1 MSMVP
6 LKYNIRSLMV
16 RKTTTAATA
25 FGIALVVWVLASAS
39 MLSESVK
46 RTTSAA
52 GRPDIAIVMRKGSD
66 AELGSGVDDPQ
77 VGVIKSMPGV
87 KRDGE
92 EPIGFGEVVVVA
104 AMEKIGTTGVSNV
117 QIRGVD
123 EKVEKLR
130 PNVKVIKGRKPT
142 PGADEAMVGKSI
154 DGRFAGVAM
163 GQSFNIKKN
172 RPISVVGV
180 FEDNGSAHESEVWVD
195 RDVLKTSFGREG
207 AVSSVRVVLESPAAF
222 DAFQAAVEQDKRVG
236 LMALRETDY
245 YEKQS
250 QGTSIFIQALG
261 GLIAVFVAIG
271 AIIGAAITMYASVA
285 NRQREIGTLRALGF
299 SRFGI
304 LVSFLIESIV
314 LALMGGVVGL
324 IAALGMGS
332 VKVSMINFASWS
344 EMVFTFEPTAGI
356 LATSLV
362 FAMVMGILGGFLPAV
377 RAAGVSP
384 LAAMKA

>member
-6 LKYNIRSLMV
+6 LKYNLRSLMV

-39 MLSESVK
+39 MLSESVR

-66 AELGSGVDDPQ
+66 AELGSGIDDPQ

-87 KRDGE
+87 KSEGG

-123 EKVEKLR
+123 ANVEKLR
-130 PNVKVIKGRKPT
+130 PNVKVVKGRKPT
-142 PGADEAMVGKSI
+142 PGADEAMVGRAI
-154 DGRFAGVAM
+154 DGRFKGVAL
-163 GQSFNIKKN
+163 GQSFELKKN
-172 RPISVVGV
+172 RPVTVVGV
-180 FEDNGSAHESEVWVD
+180 FEDGASAHESEVWVD

-207 AVSSVRVVLESPAAF
+207 VVSSVRVVLDSPAAF

-236 LMALRETDY
+236 LMAMRETVY

-261 GLIAVFVAIG
+261 GLISFFVGIG

-304 LVSFLIESIV
+304 LVSFLIESVV
-314 LALMGGVVGL
+314 LALMGGVVGV
-324 IAALGMGS
+324 IAALGMGA

-344 EMVFTFEPTAGI
+344 EMVFTFEPTPGI
-356 LATSLV
+356 LLTSLI